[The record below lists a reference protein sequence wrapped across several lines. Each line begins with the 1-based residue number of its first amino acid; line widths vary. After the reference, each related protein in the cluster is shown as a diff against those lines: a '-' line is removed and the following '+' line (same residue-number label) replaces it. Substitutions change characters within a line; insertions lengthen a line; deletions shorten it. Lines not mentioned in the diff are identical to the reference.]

1 MRAENR
7 SGASL
12 RTGSRLT
19 VATDLDPPLLLLLL
33 GALVGLG
40 VAYDPALSRSLFAA
54 LLLSLLL
61 YSLLAR
67 LPPSKG
73 RAVAWGVL
81 VVQGL
86 AAWYFISQY
95 AYLGYPAKIGII
107 HRLGQVTGR
116 LAPNLVFFWPHPNAM
131 ATFLE
136 GGIPLAVALALS
148 SRRPLERVGAV
159 LVGAS
164 LGYALL
170 LTASRGA
177 WVALVVTA
185 FLTAALWARRRL
197 PARVGLPLAL
207 AVLGLAL
214 AGLVVLFL
222 LGPDRV
228 PGLRSALAR
237 AASRFTLYANSL
249 HLLRDY
255 PLTGIG
261 LGETFP
267 LIYSYDVLLLQV
279 PFLNYAH
286 NLFLAVW
293 LNHGLLG
300 LLGLLWLLVA
310 FLSLLGRGIREG
322 ASPLFWGASLGV
334 VVLLLHGLT
343 DAPQYVDGGWVM
355 PPLYALLGLAVAAG
369 PRRPATAK
377 AGRRR
382 LQMVLPGV
390 LVLLLVILTWPFLR
404 ATYELNRGAV
414 QEIQADL
421 APNLTEGE
429 REGLRTAAADHY
441 QAALRA
447 WPEQTMAHRR
457 LGLLALEA
465 GEFEAAVVH
474 LERAWRGDPTHPAN
488 RKGLG
493 YAYLWAGRLDE
504 AEPLLRTVPQVRQE
518 LETWAW
524 WRAKQGQ
531 PRLADYARQMAD
543 RLR

>member
-19 VATDLDPPLLLLLL
+19 VTTDLDPPLLLLLL

-185 FLTAALWARRRL
+185 FLAAALWARRRL

-228 PGLRSALAR
+228 PGLRSVLAR

-267 LIYSYDVLLLQV
+267 LVYSYDVLLLQV

-322 ASPLFWGASLGV
+322 ASPIFWGASLGV

-369 PRRPATAK
+369 PRRPTTAK

-390 LVLLLVILTWPFLR
+390 LVLPLVILTWPLLR

-414 QEIQADL
+414 QEIRADL
-421 APNLTEGE
+421 APDLTEDE
-429 REGLRTAAADHY
+429 REGLRAAAADHY
-441 QAALRA
+441 RAALGA